1 MLKTFYIVAIVASV
15 SLVASLTAISYL
27 SSPPPGHS
35 SEQQGDN
42 QAAKEKQAE
51 QRHSISGFIR
61 YLFPDGIAVFTFW
74 LVIATI
80 VLGVGAIVQIGYL
93 ERAET
98 ISAGSSQTAKESAE
112 AAKKAANIAEKSLT
126 ELERP
131 YVFVQIP
138 KFVPN
143 TIPGRPDRVQYV
155 LKNYGRTP
163 AIVRWFKAE
172 AKRQVANEG
181 GWSNFFNGQ
190 IILASG
196 EEREFE
202 VVGGG
207 GMNPYPKS
215 DPLSTDPNQT
225 ALLNIEVTYSDVFD
239 YFHVSG
245 FSFFERGGT
254 FYAIGGNQYNRRK
267 SAKLPPG
274 TEWTPA
280 WSDEP

>member
-1 MLKTFYIVAIVASV
+1 MLKMAVNVALFGAYLLMVLVFGFFLWQTLFASKEYG
-15 SLVASLTAISYL
+15 SREAQSKPAYSEQR
-27 SSPPPGHS
+27 SS
-35 SEQQGDN
+35 SENALGSGLAPSPTKSTDE
-42 QAAKEKQAE
+42 AIADYTKWLAIFTMFLVLV
-51 QRHSISGFIR
+51 SVGLFISGER
-61 YLFPDGIAVFTFW
+61 NV
-74 LVIATI
+74 
-80 VLGVGAIVQIGYL
+80 GVA
-93 ERAET
+93 R
-98 ISAGSSQTAKESAE
+98 ESAH
-112 AAKKAANIAEKSLT
+112 AAEKAANIAEKSLT

-131 YVFVQIP
+131 YIFVQIP

-143 TIPGRPDRVQYV
+143 TIPNRPDRVQYV

-215 DPLSTDPNQT
+215 DPLSADPNQT